1 MGELIKCQRRPL
13 GVVRM
18 PDLYHHCG
26 RLYGHQNSLKRLPH
40 SATYGIA
47 LKYRLDTIPLVTIPA
62 KKYDSTPAVVLV
74 REIEIRYANGAGS
87 PTLFSAMQTFDI
99 VTGSCISGFDFGHC
113 THNIF
118 SFLVILC
125 LSSIHYE
132 TPYMI

>member
-1 MGELIKCQRRPL
+1 MWG
-13 GVVRM
+13 
-18 PDLYHHCG
+18 
-26 RLYGHQNSLKRLPH
+26 SLKRLPH

-47 LKYRLDTIPLVTIPA
+47 LKYRLDTIPLVTILA

>member
-1 MGELIKCQRRPL
+1 MHTLMSLVEGAGMTLEVASTNAKAI
-13 GVVRM
+13 
-18 PDLYHHCG
+18 
-26 RLYGHQNSLKRLPH
+26 RLYEKLGFLRTAEKAVSYTHL
-40 SATYGIA
+40 
-47 LKYRLDTIPLVTIPA
+47 
-62 KKYDSTPAVVLV
+62 AVVLV

-125 LSSIHYE
+125 LSSMHYE